1 MSSSIVGLSDKTWT
15 ECRPELRFQQSV
27 LQTVGRSHSE
37 DGSLFQCSVTWRFS
51 WYTVGNVSRV
61 NEDLRRQDAS
71 SRTAQVSSQQTTSFI
86 AVYNTHGQST
96 QFIKRSSKQHNNHEH
111 EPRLWTPKTLA
122 WSWKNQKYVQHSPNS
137 TVPSTNHRKKTKVTS
152 FRIENRVFS
161 NKVCYEVS
169 FCDNFQQQRCKAFTD
184 LPTRAQMVGG
194 NFQSIFAHSA
204 STIAPTAPTKKVQF
218 FEYKFNNMVVLYSQP
233 LASLFMSWSSWVMQV
248 GSQKTDPCTSLG
260 WEDDLSQV
268 DQSTPKDV

>member
-1 MSSSIVGLSDKTWT
+1 MSHG
-15 ECRPELRFQQSV
+15 CEL
-27 LQTVGRSHSE
+27 
-37 DGSLFQCSVTWRFS
+37 
-51 WYTVGNVSRV
+51 
-61 NEDLRRQDAS
+61 
-71 SRTAQVSSQQTTSFI
+71 
-86 AVYNTHGQST
+86 
-96 QFIKRSSKQHNNHEH
+96 
-111 EPRLWTPKTLA
+111 PRLRHEAEKTR
-122 WSWKNQKYVQHSPNS
+122 NMFN
-137 TVPSTNHRKKTKVTS
+137 TVRIPLFHLQITAKKTKVTS

-169 FCDNFQQQRCKAFTD
+169 FCDNFQQQRCKAFTG